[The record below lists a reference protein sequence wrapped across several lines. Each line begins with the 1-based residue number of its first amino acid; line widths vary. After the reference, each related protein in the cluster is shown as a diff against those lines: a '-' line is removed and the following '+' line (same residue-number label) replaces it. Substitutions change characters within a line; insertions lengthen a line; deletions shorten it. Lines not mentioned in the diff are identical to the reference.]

1 MKLNP
6 TSKALNPRAFFFH
19 SYKIS
24 LILPLKVGEYMG
36 LEIINQLKKER
47 GLTNEELSAK
57 SGVPLGTLSKITS
70 GITKDPKLETLKAI
84 AKVLNCSLDDFDDE
98 TNSSLLINQDEIHL
112 IEQYRQLNLHGKQLV
127 NAVIAF
133 ELSQSPKE

>member
-1 MKLNP
+1 
-6 TSKALNPRAFFFH
+6 
-19 SYKIS
+19 
-24 LILPLKVGEYMG
+24 MG

-84 AKVLNCSLDDFDDE
+84 ARVLNCSLDDFDDE
-98 TNSSLLINQDEIHL
+98 TNSSLLTNQDEIHL
-112 IEQYRQLNLHGKQLV
+112 IEQYRQLNLHGKRLV

-133 ELSQSPKE
+133 ELSQSPKQ

>member
-1 MKLNP
+1 
-6 TSKALNPRAFFFH
+6 
-19 SYKIS
+19 
-24 LILPLKVGEYMG
+24 MG

-98 TNSSLLINQDEIHL
+98 MNSSLLTNQDEIHL

-133 ELSQSPKE
+133 ELSQSPKS